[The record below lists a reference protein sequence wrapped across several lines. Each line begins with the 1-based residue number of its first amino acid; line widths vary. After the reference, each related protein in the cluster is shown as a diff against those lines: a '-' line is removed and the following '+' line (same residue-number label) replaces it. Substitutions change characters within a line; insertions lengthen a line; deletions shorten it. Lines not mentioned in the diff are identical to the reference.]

1 LFKWVG
7 KVLGSDANER
17 ELKKLWPIVERVS
30 ALEPEVQ
37 ALSDDE
43 LRAKTDEFR
52 CRLAEGETLDDLLVE
67 GFAVAREAIRRAVG
81 ERAFDVQVLGG
92 IVLHQGKIAEMK
104 TGEGKTLVATLP
116 LYLNALEGKGAHLVT
131 VNDYLAK
138 RDAQWYG
145 RALYNLGLNIGV
157 LQHDTAHL
165 YTPEKVSEVA
175 NMEHLMPAPRRQ
187 AYQADVIYGTN
198 NEFGFDYLRDNM
210 AVDLSYCVQRELHYA
225 IVDEVDNILIDEART
240 PLIISGPAAESTQIY
255 YSFARLVPRL
265 ALDVDYTV
273 DERQRAVSLTES
285 GMVKIEQG
293 LGVQNIYAPE
303 NYRLTRYME
312 AALKAHILYHQDRD
326 YVIRDGE
333 IVIVDDFTGR
343 LMFGRRW
350 SDGLHQAVEAK
361 EGVKIQQET
370 VTYATI
376 TLQNYFRLYDKLAG
390 MTGTAWT
397 EREEI
402 YTIYGLDVMVIP
414 THMPMIR
421 EDHTDLVYRSEQGK
435 FQAVQEE
442 IEELHRQGRPAL
454 VGTVSIEKSEYLSE
468 MLRRKG
474 IPHQVLNAKHHEKEA
489 AIIAQAGHKGAV
501 TIATNMAGRGT
512 DIILGGKPDGRP
524 REEWEQEH
532 NEVVAV
538 GGLQVIGTERH
549 EARRIDN
556 QLRGRSG
563 RQGDPGSSRF
573 YVSFEDEL
581 MRRFAPE
588 WLPGMMERLGM
599 EENIPIE
606 HTWVSKAIETAQT
619 KVEGYNFDIRKH
631 VVEYDDV
638 MNKHRDVIYT
648 ERRKILEG
656 VDLKANIMDML
667 REEITALWEAHLPE
681 RQEQEW
687 DHEGL
692 FNEVS
697 GIVRLP
703 SNLAPQFLARLS
715 REEVLQALLSHA
727 EEAYERK
734 ESEIGSQTMRTLER
748 LVMLRTID
756 TLWVEHL
763 TAMEEVRQGIGLHA
777 YGQSDPRVVYK
788 KEARDMWDQFLA
800 NIRHQ
805 ITHSIYHVELAPS
818 TPAPARQPAA
828 VGAGRG
834 AEAAAAGAG
843 SSASSARDRRPV
855 TRKVG
860 RNDPCPCGSG
870 KKYKKCHGMAA

>member
-1 LFKWVG
+1 MFKWAG
-7 KVLGSDANER
+7 KVLGGDANER
-17 ELKKLWPIVERVS
+17 QLKKLWPVVERVN
-30 ALEPEVQ
+30 ALEPEVE
-37 ALSDDE
+37 ALSDDG

-52 CRLAEGETLDDLLVE
+52 RRLADGETLDDLLVE
-67 GFAVAREAIRRAVG
+67 AFAVAREAIRRALG

-92 IVLHQGKIAEMK
+92 MVLHQGAIAEMK

-145 RALYNLGLNIGV
+145 RALHNLGLSVGV
-157 LQHDTAHL
+157 LQHDTAYV
-165 YTPEKVSEVA
+165 YTPEKVSDVA
-175 NMEHLMPAPRRQ
+175 NMEHIMPAARRQ

-210 AVDLSYCVQRELHYA
+210 AVDLSHCVQRELHYA

-265 ALDVDYTV
+265 ARDMDFTV
-273 DERQRAVSLTES
+273 DEKLRAVSLTEG
-285 GMVKIEQG
+285 GMAKIEQG
-293 LGVQNIYAPE
+293 LGVENIYAPE

-312 AALKAHILYHQDRD
+312 AALKAQILYQRDRD
-326 YVIRDGE
+326 YVVRDGE
-333 IVIVDDFTGR
+333 VVIVDDFTGR

-361 EGVKIQQET
+361 EGVKIQQESI
-370 VTYATI
+370 TYATI

-402 YTIYGLDVMVIP
+402 YTIYGLDVVVIP
-414 THMPMIR
+414 TDRPMIR
-421 EDHTDLVYRSEQGK
+421 EDQTDLVYRTETGK

-442 IEELHRQGRPAL
+442 IEDLHRQGRPVL
-454 VGTVSIEKSEYLSE
+454 VGTVSIEKSEYLSD

-474 IPHQVLNAKHHEKEA
+474 VPHQVLNAKHHEKEA
-489 AIIAQAGHKGAV
+489 GIITQAGRKGTV

-532 NEVVAV
+532 NQVVEV

-573 YVSFEDEL
+573 YVSFEDDV

-588 WLPGMMERLGM
+588 WLPGMMSRLGM

-606 HTWVSKAIETAQT
+606 HSWVSKALETAQT
-619 KVEGYNFDIRKH
+619 KVEGHNYDIRKH

-638 MNKHRDVIYT
+638 MNKQRDVIYT

-656 VDLKANIMDML
+656 ADLKTNIADML
-667 REEITALWEAHLPE
+667 REEITSLWQAHIPE
-681 RQEQEW
+681 RQEELW

-692 FNEVS
+692 FNEVN

-703 SNLAPQFLARLS
+703 SNLAPQFLSRLS
-715 REEVLQALLSHA
+715 RDEVLESLLSYA
-727 EEAYERK
+727 DEAYERK
-734 ESEIGSQTMRTLER
+734 EQEMGADSMRTLER

-756 TLWVEHL
+756 GLWVGHL

-777 YGQSDPRVVYK
+777 YGQADPRVVYK
-788 KEARDMWDQFLA
+788 REARDMWDQLLSH
-800 NIRHQ
+800 IRHQ
-805 ITHSIYHVELAPS
+805 ITRSIYHVEFAPS
-818 TPAPARQPAA
+818 KAAPAREPAA
-828 VGAGRG
+828 VGAGRSAAG
-834 AEAAAAGAG
+834 AAAATATP
-843 SSASSARDRRPV
+843 AAVARGNRPP

-860 RNDPCPCGSG
+860 RNAPCPCGSG
-870 KKYKKCHGMAA
+870 KKYKKCCGMGA